1 MMGSKPTGKIL
12 PEPDGSQSRRVRSIP
27 ITTDRTVFSP
37 SQPGP
42 DRPVILVVSGTAESA
57 EELAHAVERAGGVPR
72 ITSLSLLDAL
82 RDARGVVV
90 GGPAGDGVHADA
102 VRVIA
107 AAREAGRPVLCTGSG
122 MHALNASAGGST
134 VDLEG
139 HGPLDDGEEAASSY
153 HRIYI
158 APGSRLAATVGSGG
172 FVRVNS
178 RHLRGLREAH
188 RSPDLMASAYSLEDG
203 VIEALESPDGP
214 WTIGVQF
221 HPERRAE
228 LPPHFGRLFEAL
240 VERSRHPRD
249 REK

>member
-1 MMGSKPTGKIL
+1 MRVKYSRSLTAPSPGESGAFRSPRTGPRSALRNRVPTA
-12 PEPDGSQSRRVRSIP
+12 RS
-27 ITTDRTVFSP
+27 
-37 SQPGP
+37 
-42 DRPVILVVSGTAESA
+42 
-57 EELAHAVERAGGVPR
+57 
-72 ITSLSLLDAL
+72 SLSCL
-82 RDARGVVV
+82 
-90 GGPAGDGVHADA
+90 
-102 VRVIA
+102 VRRSPPKSWRTRSSAPEAFPVSRPCRCSMPCGT
-107 AAREAGRPVLCTGSG
+107 REASSWEARQATASTRTPFALSRLRGRPADRCSAPARACTRSTP
-122 MHALNASAGGST
+122 SAGGST